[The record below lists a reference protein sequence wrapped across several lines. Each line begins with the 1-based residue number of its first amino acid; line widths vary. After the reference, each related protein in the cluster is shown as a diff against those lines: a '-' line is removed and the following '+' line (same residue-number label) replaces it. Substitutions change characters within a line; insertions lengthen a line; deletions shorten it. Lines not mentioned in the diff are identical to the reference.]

1 MSPVGTR
8 GLTWA
13 LGGYAVSY
21 KVLFHQG
28 DSIDIQTKA
37 CSGRLSVED
46 GRILIVGES
55 ELSIPVGHLRS
66 VELFRMHNT
75 GRMLKV
81 VHNQGTL
88 FVTVIR
94 FNLFGYFAMVN
105 FFATGRLQ
113 KELQS
118 LIGSHNSA

>member
-1 MSPVGTR
+1 MSYR
-8 GLTWA
+8 
-13 LGGYAVSY
+13 
-21 KVLFHQG
+21 VLYHQG
-28 DSIDIQTKA
+28 NSIDLRTKA
-37 CSGRLSVED
+37 RTGRLSVAEGHIHID
-46 GRILIVGES
+46 GEF
-55 ELSIPVGHLRS
+55 ELSIPVEQLRS

-75 GRMLKV
+75 GRMLKI
-81 VHNQGTL
+81 VHSQGTL

-118 LIGSHNSA
+118 LIRSHNSA

>member
-1 MSPVGTR
+1 M
-8 GLTWA
+8 
-13 LGGYAVSY
+13 SY

-28 DSIDIQTKA
+28 ESIDLRTKA
-37 CSGRLSVED
+37 RSGRLSVVE
-46 GRILIVGES
+46 GHIHIVGES
-55 ELSIPVGHLRS
+55 DLSIPVEHLCS

-75 GRMLKV
+75 GRMLKI

-94 FNLFGYFAMVN
+94 FNLFGYLAMVN

-118 LIGSHNSA
+118 LIGNQNSV

>member
-1 MSPVGTR
+1 M
-8 GLTWA
+8 
-13 LGGYAVSY
+13 SY
-21 KVLFHQG
+21 KVLFREG
-28 DSIDIQTKA
+28 DSIDLRTKA

-46 GRILIVGES
+46 GHIHIVGDS
-55 ELSIPVGHLRS
+55 GLSIPVSHLRS

-81 VHNQGTL
+81 VHDQGTL
-88 FVTVIR
+88 FVSVIR

-113 KELQS
+113 RELQS
-118 LIGSHNSA
+118 LIGGQSSA